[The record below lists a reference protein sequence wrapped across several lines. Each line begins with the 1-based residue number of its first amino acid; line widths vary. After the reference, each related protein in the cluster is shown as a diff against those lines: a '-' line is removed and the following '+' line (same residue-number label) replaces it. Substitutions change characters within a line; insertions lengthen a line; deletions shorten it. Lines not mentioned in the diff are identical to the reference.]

1 MKKTSS
7 KSKATRNKFLLIP
20 EFKGNIKDLKI
31 SDAKY
36 YYILGNDDT
45 LYYVDVGSKICSN
58 LCKINDVE
66 NLKESLNL
74 GSKESKVL
82 ENEDLGLLK
91 EFMVGMEVLAAVT
104 KPDVQYVWGAG
115 GSLVDPGAVKIDLGW
130 LSAEKPPFQ
139 FFNFWQNKVDNYIAH
154 NNQFGINRWDAITE
168 YQIGSAVLASD
179 NIHYISNAINTNA
192 NPISNPSVWSRAFI
206 PESLAQKE
214 SRYYNFI
221 INGGFRI
228 AQRGSS
234 NSFSGLA
241 SGYAAD
247 RWLWDQSAGETTI
260 NRFDII
266 PPSVSPYPQPGQL
279 TGGLNISRTVA
290 GSVCVLSQKIENV
303 VNLSGSKNS
312 LVMSIPSNSHD
323 PSTTVLIE
331 VVQNFGTGGS
341 PSAPF
346 NTVVGTLDLNSSYA
360 PQFFIFDLPS
370 IQGKV
375 LGTNQGTS
383 YIQLKLTFSDN
394 LYNLDPLGISYTM
407 SPIRH
412 NYIPRNFQEELALC
426 QRYYEKSYPINI
438 VPGSNETLN
447 LFTTQESG
455 NNNSTYIVKRTI
467 QFKNTKFKTPTVL
480 TYSEIGTPGFVDVES
495 GQVIPVLQNIGD
507 SSFAVLATNVGN
519 STFRDLAFHWTAES
533 EI

>member
-1 MKKTSS
+1 MKKTIS
-7 KSKATRNKFLLIP
+7 KSKATINKFLLIP
-20 EFKGNIKDLKI
+20 EFKGNIRDLKI

-36 YYILGNDDT
+36 YYILGKDDT
-45 LYYVDVGSKICSN
+45 LYYVDVGSKFCSN

-82 ENEDLGLLK
+82 ADEELGLIK
-91 EFMVGMEVLAAVT
+91 ELMIGIEVLAVIP
-104 KPDVQYVWGAG
+104 KPDVKNIWGAG
-115 GSLVDPGAVKIDLGW
+115 GSLIDPGAVKIDLGW

-154 NNQFGINRWDAITE
+154 NNQFGINKWDAITE
-168 YQIGSAVLASD
+168 YQIGSVVLATD
-179 NIHYISNAINTNA
+179 NLHYVSSAINTNA
-192 NPISNPSVWSRAFI
+192 NPSSNPSVWSRAFI
-206 PESLAQKE
+206 PEFLSQKE

-241 SGYAAD
+241 SGYPAD
-247 RWLWDQSAGETTI
+247 RWLWEQSAGETTI

-266 PPSVSPYPQPGQL
+266 SPTVTSYPQPGQL
-279 TGGLNISRTVA
+279 TSGINIKRTVA

-312 LVMSIPSNSHD
+312 LVMSIPANSND

-341 PSAPF
+341 PSAPV
-346 NTVVGTLDLNSSYA
+346 NTVVGTLDLTLGYA
-360 PQFFIFDLPS
+360 PQFFVFDLPS
-370 IQGKV
+370 IQGKT
-375 LGTNQGTS
+375 LGANQGTS

-394 LYNLDPLGISYTM
+394 LYDLDPLGISYTM

-412 NYIPRNFQEELALC
+412 QYIPRNFQEELALC

-438 VPGSNETLN
+438 DPGLNEALN
-447 LFTTQESG
+447 LFTTQETG
-455 NNNSTYIVKRTI
+455 NNNSAYTVKRSI
-467 QFKNTKFKTPTVL
+467 QFKNTKLKAPTVL
-480 TYSEIGTPGFVDVES
+480 TYSEIGTPGVVDVES
-495 GQVIPVLQNIGD
+495 GQVIPILQNIGD
-507 SSFAVLATNVGN
+507 SSFAVIATNVGA
-519 STFRDLAFHWTAES
+519 STNRDLALHWTAEA
-533 EI
+533 EL